1 MQPDATSPFPSPFS
15 AIPEAEWV
23 CANALC
29 FAIFDSFP
37 VSPGHVLVITR
48 RVVPTFFDCTAAEQ
62 QALMSLVGEVK
73 ALLDERLDPKPD
85 GYNVGFNAGAA
96 AGQTVPHVH
105 VHVIPRY
112 AGDMVDPRGGVRH
125 VIPGK
130 GNYLSPVAQVSNLW
144 PGANVSNR
152 SQSSRSP
159 SAGALPAQVENLCY
173 SLTTGPDRPL
183 WPRLAERLP
192 GASEIDLL
200 ASFVQ
205 PSGLDVIRAGLF
217 SAIAAGA
224 RVRLLVGD
232 YLGITSPEALRQLLG
247 WIDLAGGA
255 FEARLAE
262 MKNLRGSPDSFHP
275 KAWRIADSSGGI
287 VVVGSSNL
295 SRSAL
300 VSGVEWNLLG
310 ETSGSGDL
318 DRELTAAF
326 DDLWQQATPL
336 SAEVVERYAAKVG
349 QASACRLWDPPPK
362 DDRLKPV
369 LLPRPW
375 QQEALA
381 SLAAIRRD
389 GYSKAL
395 VAVATGL
402 GKTWLAAFDV
412 IAVGRELG
420 RPPRVLVIAHRA
432 EILAQAEATLRQAME
447 VEWGSVNVEWW
458 VGSRAGFSLPNAA
471 STPSDRQA
479 ESCPTLV
486 IASIQKLSRPDGLA
500 ALAAATPFDYCV
512 IDEVHHAEAPSYRR
526 VLARLSELSRAAPS
540 FTLGLTATP
549 ERTDGVDV
557 ATLFDDILAAQATI
571 GDGIAEGSLV
581 PFRYRG
587 LKDDVD
593 FEQIPWRNGRFDPAV
608 LEAALENA
616 PRMERLWAEWQAAP
630 AGRTLVFCCSR
641 RHAVFVRDWLR
652 RKGVSAAAVFSESRT
667 GFSLSNPRTTSP
679 AEPLSLRSDPRMA
692 SLAAFHSGRLSA
704 LCVVDLFNEG
714 VDIPLVDRVVML
726 RPTESKIVFLQQLG
740 RGLRAAEGKL
750 RLEVIDF
757 VGNHRV
763 FASRLVHLLS
773 LTPAATAADATGFS
787 LLKRYLDGREP
798 ALPEGCVLDVE
809 LEAKELL
816 ARFLPTGRAAVEE
829 AYRGMRAEL
838 GRRPTPTELLHAHY
852 LPHTLRAAHGSWFGF
867 CRAEGDLDA
876 SEERVVERFGA
887 WLGMLETTS
896 LNKSYKMVVLRVL
909 LDRDALWDGLEI
921 PRLAAACR
929 SFLENHPALRADLEG
944 AAFTRVPGDTAR
956 DMENFAAWW
965 LEWPLSRW
973 MDDQAGQRWFTRRGD
988 RFVAD
993 FTCPPDLRAA
1003 FELLTG
1009 ELVDLRLS
1017 HYSQSRLRAPAALEA
1032 RSASEGNRPATTFRA
1047 KVSHSGGKP
1056 ILFLPTVESVPSRP
1070 TGPTRV
1076 RLPDGREWVFRF
1088 VKVACNVAHPAD
1100 AASARGNNALPALL
1114 RDWFGPDAGLPGTN
1128 FEVEFTSIDR
1138 AWSAAPLSSGR
1149 LSNLPNAVPTPPDS
1163 GFLNTLLPSPPPA
1176 ARYTTHVPV
1185 YDLTAAAGFWGP
1197 ESVPE
1202 EIGWTEVPGVSLKPG
1217 MFVARVTGTSM
1228 EPLIPDGSWCLFRPC
1243 PAGSREG
1250 RIVLVQLGTD
1260 GAGETGGRFT
1270 VKKYHSEKTITA
1282 EGWRHD
1288 RIQLVPLNPAFEPI
1302 EIEAE
1307 DAADLTIIGEFIRP
1321 MSLQRDS

>member
-1 MQPDATSPFPSPFS
+1 MAVVCAHRTTLPRTKVVLPGRTLPGMTSAAPSPFLEV
-15 AIPEAEWV
+15 PEVEWV
-23 CANALC
+23 CANDLC
-29 FAIFDSFP
+29 FVIFDSFP

-48 RVVPTFFDCTAAEQ
+48 RVVPTFFECTAEEQ
-62 QALMSLVGEVK
+62 RALMDLVSEVK
-73 ALLDERLDPKPD
+73 ALLDERLEPKPD
-85 GYNVGFNAGAA
+85 GYNVGFNSGAA

-112 AGDMVDPRGGVRH
+112 AGDMGDPRGGVRH

-130 GNYLSPVAQVSNLW
+130 GNYL
-144 PGANVSNR
+144 
-152 SQSSRSP
+152 
-159 SAGALPAQVENLCY
+159 AGATPEKGASHHFRQVDGSGSALRENGGRHLF
-173 SLTTGPDRPL
+173 LTTGPDRPL

-192 GASEIDLL
+192 GASEIELL

-232 YLGITSPEALRQLLG
+232 YLGITSPEALRRLLG
-247 WIDLAGGA
+247 WMDLAGGA

-262 MKNLRGSPDSFHP
+262 MEKLRGSPDSFHP

-295 SRSAL
+295 SRAAL
-300 VSGVEWNLLG
+300 VSGVEWNLLIDAA
-310 ETSGSGDL
+310 TAPIDL
-318 DRELTAAF
+318 ELKTAF

-336 SAEVVERYAAKVG
+336 SADVVERYAAFAARIRQIANLPLQADEPVPPVG
-349 QASACRLWDPPPK
+349 ADCQSAHAPSFT
-362 DDRLKPV
+362 
-369 LLPRPW
+369 PRPW

-381 SLAAIRRD
+381 SLTAIRRD

-412 IAVGRELG
+412 LAVGRELG

-447 VEWGSVNVEWW
+447 AEWGPIDTEWW
-458 VGSRAGFSLPNAA
+458 VGDGAA
-471 STPSDRQA
+471 RIRQIA
-479 ESCPTLV
+479 NPPLHVGADWQSAHAPPRPTLV

-500 ALAAATPFDYCV
+500 ALAAAAPFDYCV

-641 RHAVFVRDWLR
+641 RHAVFARDWLR
-652 RKGVSAAAVFSESRT
+652 KRGVAAAAVFSDAA
-667 GFSLSNPRTTSP
+667 GPGGP
-679 AEPLSLRSDPRMA
+679 VSDPRMA
-692 SLAAFHSGRLSA
+692 SLAAFHAGTLSA

-773 LTPAATAADATGFS
+773 LAPAATAADATGLA

-816 ARFLPTGRAAVEE
+816 TRFLPAGRAAVE
-829 AYRGMRAEL
+829 
-838 GRRPTPTELLHAHY
+838 
-852 LPHTLRAAHGSWFGF
+852 
-867 CRAEGDLDA
+867 
-876 SEERVVERFGA
+876 
-887 WLGMLETTS
+887 
-896 LNKSYKMVVLRVL
+896 
-909 LDRDALWDGLEI
+909 
-921 PRLAAACR
+921 
-929 SFLENHPALRADLEG
+929 
-944 AAFTRVPGDTAR
+944 
-956 DMENFAAWW
+956 
-965 LEWPLSRW
+965 
-973 MDDQAGQRWFTRRGD
+973 
-988 RFVAD
+988 
-993 FTCPPDLRAA
+993 
-1003 FELLTG
+1003 
-1009 ELVDLRLS
+1009 
-1017 HYSQSRLRAPAALEA
+1017 
-1032 RSASEGNRPATTFRA
+1032 
-1047 KVSHSGGKP
+1047 
-1056 ILFLPTVESVPSRP
+1056 
-1070 TGPTRV
+1070 
-1076 RLPDGREWVFRF
+1076 
-1088 VKVACNVAHPAD
+1088 
-1100 AASARGNNALPALL
+1100 
-1114 RDWFGPDAGLPGTN
+1114 
-1128 FEVEFTSIDR
+1128 
-1138 AWSAAPLSSGR
+1138 
-1149 LSNLPNAVPTPPDS
+1149 
-1163 GFLNTLLPSPPPA
+1163 
-1176 ARYTTHVPV
+1176 
-1185 YDLTAAAGFWGP
+1185 
-1197 ESVPE
+1197 
-1202 EIGWTEVPGVSLKPG
+1202 
-1217 MFVARVTGTSM
+1217 
-1228 EPLIPDGSWCLFRPC
+1228 
-1243 PAGSREG
+1243 
-1250 RIVLVQLGTD
+1250 
-1260 GAGETGGRFT
+1260 
-1270 VKKYHSEKTITA
+1270 
-1282 EGWRHD
+1282 
-1288 RIQLVPLNPAFEPI
+1288 
-1302 EIEAE
+1302 
-1307 DAADLTIIGEFIRP
+1307 
-1321 MSLQRDS
+1321 

>member
-1 MQPDATSPFPSPFS
+1 MESAAPSPFLEL
-15 AIPEAEWV
+15 PEAEWV
-23 CANALC
+23 CANALA
-29 FAIFDSFP
+29 FAIYDRFP
-37 VSPGHVLVITR
+37 VSLGHVLVITQ
-48 RVVPTFFDCTAAEQ
+48 RVVPTFFDCTAHEQ
-62 QALMSLVGEVK
+62 AALMELVGEVK
-73 ALLDERLDPKPD
+73 RLLDERLMPKPD

-112 AGDMVDPRGGVRH
+112 SGDMPDPRGGVRH
-125 VIPGK
+125 VIPEK
-130 GNYLSPVAQVSNLW
+130 GNYLAESRTGFSLSNAPASPRQAK
-144 PGANVSNR
+144 
-152 SQSSRSP
+152 
-159 SAGALPAQVENLCY
+159 ALSY

-255 FEARLAE
+255 LEARLAE
-262 MKNLRGSPDSFHP
+262 LENLRGTPDSFHP

-295 SRSAL
+295 SRPAL

-310 ETSGSGDL
+310 ETSGSGEL
-318 DRELTAAF
+318 DRELAAAF
-326 DDLWQQATPL
+326 DDLWRQATPL
-336 SAEVVERYAAKVG
+336 SVEVVERYAANVDRIRQINNLPLQAGESASSVG
-349 QASACRLWDPPPK
+349 ADWQSAHAPP
-362 DDRLKPV
+362 V
-369 LLPRPW
+369 AFTPRPW

-412 IAVGRELG
+412 IAVGREFG

-432 EILAQAEATLRQAME
+432 EILAQAESTLRQAIAPTS
-447 VEWGSVNVEWW
+447 VSYVAGS
-458 VGSRAGFSLPNAA
+458 
-471 STPSDRQA
+471 
-479 ESCPTLV
+479 SCDLCGQLV
-486 IASIQKLSRPDGLA
+486 IASIQKLSRPDSLA
-500 ALAAATPFDYCV
+500 ALAAAAPFDYCV

-557 ATLFDDILAAQATI
+557 AMLFDDILAAQATI

-616 PRMERLWAEWQAAP
+616 PRMERLWAEWQATP

-641 RHAVFVRDWLR
+641 RHAVFARDWLR
-652 RKGVSAAAVFSESRT
+652 KRGVAAAAVFSDAA
-667 GFSLSNPRTTSP
+667 GPGGP
-679 AEPLSLRSDPRMA
+679 VSDPRMA
-692 SLAAFHSGRLSA
+692 SLAAFHAGPLSA

-773 LTPAATAADATGFS
+773 LAPAATAADATGFA

-816 ARFLPTGRAAVEE
+816 ARFLPVSGTRVVQ
-829 AYRGMRAEL
+829 AYRDLRADL
-838 GRRPTPTELLHAHY
+838 GRRPTMTELLHRGY
-852 LPHTLRAAHGSWFGF
+852 NPRVLPPEFPTWFDF
-867 CRAEGDLDA
+867 IAAEGDA
-876 SEERVVERFGA
+876 TAAEAEC
-887 WLGMLETTS
+887 
-896 LNKSYKMVVLRVL
+896 
-909 LDRDALWDGLEI
+909 
-921 PRLAAACR
+921 LAH
-929 SFLENHPALRADLEG
+929 F
-944 AAFTRVPGDTAR
+944 
-956 DMENFAAWW
+956 
-965 LEWPLSRW
+965 
-973 MDDQAGQRWFTRRGD
+973 
-988 RFVAD
+988 
-993 FTCPPDLRAA
+993 
-1003 FELLTG
+1003 
-1009 ELVDLRLS
+1009 
-1017 HYSQSRLRAPAALEA
+1017 
-1032 RSASEGNRPATTFRA
+1032 
-1047 KVSHSGGKP
+1047 
-1056 ILFLPTVESVPSRP
+1056 
-1070 TGPTRV
+1070 
-1076 RLPDGREWVFRF
+1076 
-1088 VKVACNVAHPAD
+1088 
-1100 AASARGNNALPALL
+1100 
-1114 RDWFGPDAGLPGTN
+1114 RDWFVMLATTAMTKSFKMVLYGSHLSLARDP
-1128 FEVEFTSIDR
+1128 SR
-1138 AWSAAPLSSGR
+1138 SA
-1149 LSNLPNAVPTPPDS
+1149 
-1163 GFLNTLLPSPPPA
+1163 
-1176 ARYTTHVPV
+1176 Y
-1185 YDLTAAAGFWGP
+1185 
-1197 ESVPE
+1197 
-1202 EIGWTEVPGVSLKPG
+1202 
-1217 MFVARVTGTSM
+1217 
-1228 EPLIPDGSWCLFRPC
+1228 
-1243 PAGSREG
+1243 
-1250 RIVLVQLGTD
+1250 
-1260 GAGETGGRFT
+1260 
-1270 VKKYHSEKTITA
+1270 
-1282 EGWRHD
+1282 
-1288 RIQLVPLNPAFEPI
+1288 
-1302 EIEAE
+1302 
-1307 DAADLTIIGEFIRP
+1307 
-1321 MSLQRDS
+1321 